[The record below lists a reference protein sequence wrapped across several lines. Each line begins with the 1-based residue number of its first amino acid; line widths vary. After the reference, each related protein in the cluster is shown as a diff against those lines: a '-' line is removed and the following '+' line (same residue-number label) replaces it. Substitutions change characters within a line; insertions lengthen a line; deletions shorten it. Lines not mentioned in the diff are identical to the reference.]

1 MKLDSTNLSIHSN
14 EDMSIVKITTKT
26 EKMLLSQENA
36 EELRDL
42 LNDYFEILYNSK

>member
-14 EDMSIVKITTKT
+14 EDMRIVKITTKT
-26 EKMLLSQENA
+26 EKIMLTQQTA

-42 LNDYFEILYNSK
+42 LNDYLSFVYNT